1 MQQSQLVDEGAFERR
16 LAHVHRSALALAVVV
31 RVMPIAALRPAAGQW
46 TAADVAADE
55 TAQRKVR
62 MIPLS
67 RTGDNDAAV
76 EHSLRTVE
84 RRLVHDRLEVTSCRD
99 AVVGTFNLPDVER
112 VSHQLPEALWRQ
124 RQPLA
129 ASQPRSGRTCDHFLL
144 RVSPARQVLERSFH
158 QLRAIGIMNEALAR
172 PLRSVQVS
180 ERGRKRPS
188 SKLQRRAHARA
199 RPIRTHVVVE
209 LRERG
214 QHAFHQLASGR
225 VVDGLGR

>member
-84 RRLVHDRLEVTSCRD
+84 RRLVHDRLEVASCRN
-99 AVVGTFNLPDVER
+99 AVVRAFNLPDVDR
-112 VSHQLPEALWRQ
+112 VSHQLPEAL
-124 RQPLA
+124 
-129 ASQPRSGRTCDHFLL
+129 
-144 RVSPARQVLERSFH
+144 
-158 QLRAIGIMNEALAR
+158 
-172 PLRSVQVS
+172 
-180 ERGRKRPS
+180 RG
-188 SKLQRRAHARA
+188 
-199 RPIRTHVVVE
+199 
-209 LRERG
+209 
-214 QHAFHQLASGR
+214 
-225 VVDGLGR
+225 